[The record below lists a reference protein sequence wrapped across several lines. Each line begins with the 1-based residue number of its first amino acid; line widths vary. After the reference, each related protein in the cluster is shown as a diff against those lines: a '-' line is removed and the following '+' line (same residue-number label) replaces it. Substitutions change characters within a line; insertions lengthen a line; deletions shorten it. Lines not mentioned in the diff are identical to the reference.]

1 MGGAAADRGAEPARE
16 QLLYEVGLRAGRC
29 ISLPPTAMS
38 TAPRKPP
45 TATTVAASGTVRA
58 NASLDEGSGRSRGEG
73 SRAARCV
80 ALVFRVRD
88 RTRSQAYTCGYKED
102 TKRRIQRAGGGG
114 GCLHPRELRA
124 VPNRG
129 GRRFVARAR
138 RGSERVH
145 PRVEAC
151 SPRALHKIRLTKSA
165 AGTGAPQG
173 EGACPLS
180 TRGGTRLVRLVRGK
194 GGGQGSGGDG
204 TGATAVSRLHV
215 FVRARKPRR
224 VRAQSSGGGGRRRHA
239 AVDERA
245 AEREARRRGALR
257 PLEPLHLRAARPLR
271 PLPTVAPTRVP
282 TVHSPPPP
290 FRPLEGRR
298 RQGARGVRRRGE
310 EAARAAARR
319 KDRLAERL
327 VRLLH
332 GRHRPAR
339 AAAYGVR
346 DAACPISTG

>member
-194 GGGQGSGGDG
+194 GGG
-204 TGATAVSRLHV
+204 
-215 FVRARKPRR
+215 
-224 VRAQSSGGGGRRRHA
+224 GGGR
-239 AVDERA
+239 
-245 AEREARRRGALR
+245 
-257 PLEPLHLRAARPLR
+257 LRA
-271 PLPTVAPTRVP
+271 
-282 TVHSPPPP
+282 
-290 FRPLEGRR
+290 
-298 RQGARGVRRRGE
+298 VRRRDGPTTLARRQHFDCNYAVPFVWMDILHGTFAGSYAGRAFPLA
-310 EAARAAARR
+310 AARAHAR
-319 KDRLAERL
+319 
-327 VRLLH
+327 H
-332 GRHRPAR
+332 PA
-339 AAAYGVR
+339 
-346 DAACPISTG
+346 PP